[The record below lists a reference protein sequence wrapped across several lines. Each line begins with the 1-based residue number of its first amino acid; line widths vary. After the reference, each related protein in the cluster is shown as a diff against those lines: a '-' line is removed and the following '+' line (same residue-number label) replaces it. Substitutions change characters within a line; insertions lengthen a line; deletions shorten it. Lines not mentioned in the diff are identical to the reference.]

1 MKARKFLIVAMA
13 LTMATVACSQNNAKL
28 PDGTSAKD
36 YLPSTAQVDSVS
48 YLLGI
53 NFGSFLKGY
62 NFGEDLNFAEMKR
75 GMIDFLKS
83 TGNQND
89 TNFVKQFKIDPNE
102 MNDLF
107 NAFLDKRN
115 AYTAAVAAA
124 EEKAYFEDNAKK
136 PGIVTTESGL
146 QYKIIEAGNDV
157 KPGPEDTV
165 VVRYKGTLKDGT
177 VFDEVPADAEPI
189 ELVLNRVIP
198 GWTEG
203 LQLIGEGGKAQLFI
217 PSELG
222 YGDRGAGAIA
232 PNSTLIFDIE
242 LFEVH
247 PYVAP
252 AE

>member
-36 YLPSTAQVDSVS
+36 YLPTSSQVDSVS

-62 NFGEDLNFAEMKR
+62 NFGGDLNYAEIKK
-75 GMIDFLKS
+75 GMLDFVNS
-83 TGNQND
+83 TGNQAD
-89 TNFVKQFKIDPNE
+89 SNFVKQFKIDPNM

-107 NAFLDKRN
+107 NEFLEKRN

-124 EEKAYFEDNAKK
+124 EEQAYFAENAKN